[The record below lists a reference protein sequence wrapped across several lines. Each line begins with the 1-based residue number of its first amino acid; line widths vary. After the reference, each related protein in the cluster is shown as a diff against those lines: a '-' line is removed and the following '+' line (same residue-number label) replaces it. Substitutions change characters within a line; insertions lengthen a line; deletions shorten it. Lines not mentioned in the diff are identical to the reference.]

1 MHVAKFELGAPQ
13 LNPLPAPLDVQMKLT
28 IHAHVR
34 TPWAW
39 ESHGWKAGQ
48 NVPTGIGSSAK
59 GRLSA
64 GGRGLAAQN
73 VQGKN

>member
-1 MHVAKFELGAPQ
+1 MIHVAKFELGAPQ
-13 LNPLPAPLDVQMKLT
+13 LNPLPAPLDVQMKLA

-48 NVPTGIGSSAK
+48 NVPTS
-59 GRLSA
+59 L
-64 GGRGLAAQN
+64 N
-73 VQGKN
+73 E